1 AYDSSGRAM
10 PEAVI
15 RWFAS
20 GGRLEGNVDSPGLV
34 SAGST
39 GTLNVAAVAGLA
51 GRAVRSTVAFA
62 HITVLP
68 QPAATIVVT
77 PRPERLL
84 AGTALVLAAA
94 PYAPNGDRRYDQVTG
109 KSTRPGVGQ
118 APSVARP

>member
-1 AYDSSGRAM
+1 M

-20 GGRLEGNVDSPGLV
+20 GGRFEGSVDSTGLV

-51 GRAVRSTVAFA
+51 GRAGKSPLAFA

-68 QPAATIVVT
+68 QPGATIVVT
-77 PRPERLL
+77 PRPERML
-84 AGTALVLAAA
+84 AGTSLALPAA
-94 PYAPNGDRRYDQVTG
+94 PHAPHRDPRHHRGPW
-109 KSTRPGVGQ
+109 K
-118 APSVARP
+118 